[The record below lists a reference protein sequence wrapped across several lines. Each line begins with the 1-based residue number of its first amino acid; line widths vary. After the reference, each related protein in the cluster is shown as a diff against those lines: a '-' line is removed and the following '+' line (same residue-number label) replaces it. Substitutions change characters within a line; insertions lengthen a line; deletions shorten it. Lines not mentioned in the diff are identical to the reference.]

1 MKTRRS
7 RMPDGGWRARRVL
20 KCGDSPPLKAGR
32 TYRLNGRAGSP
43 PPAVARNGV
52 GALPG
57 LLPLFCFI
65 LLHSAFCLRVWG
77 QYSIDWST
85 IDDGGGTS
93 TGGVY
98 TVSGTIGQPD
108 AGMMSGGAHTL
119 SGGFW
124 GIVAAVQT
132 EGAPWLTVTRSN
144 NSVVVSWPLRATGW
158 LLQAK
163 TDLVTGASLWAEIP
177 PPYQTNG
184 ANLQFTEPS
193 PAGNKFYRLH
203 KP

>member
-1 MKTRRS
+1 MRKLVILFS
-7 RMPDGGWRARRVL
+7 L
-20 KCGDSPPLKAGR
+20 
-32 TYRLNGRAGSP
+32 
-43 PPAVARNGV
+43 
-52 GALPG
+52 
-57 LLPLFCFI
+57 LLPALG
-65 LLHSAFCLRVWG
+65 LAQ

-85 IDDGGGTS
+85 IDGGGGTS
-93 TGGVY
+93 TGGVF
-98 TVSGTIGQPD
+98 TVTGTVGQPD
-108 AGMMSGGAHTL
+108 AGTMSGGSYTL

-144 NSVVVSWPLRATGW
+144 SSVVVSWPLPATGW
-158 LLQAK
+158 LLQA
-163 TDLVTGASLWAEIP
+163 TTNLVTGGSLWTEIP

-184 ANLQFTEPS
+184 ANLQFTEVS